1 MDLLAPLGPVYQA
14 GTLSGNP
21 LSVAA
26 GLATLRLA
34 TPEVYATV
42 DAAAARVARALDA
55 ALTDAGVTH
64 AVAHAGNLF
73 SASFRASAPRTYA
86 EAQAQESFRY
96 APFFHAMREQG
107 VALPPSVFEAWFLTA
122 AHGEEE
128 LQRIEAALP
137 IAAAAA
143 AAASA

>member
-1 MDLLAPLGPVYQA
+1 MCIRDS
-14 GTLSGNP
+14 SG
-21 LSVAA
+21 
-26 GLATLRLA
+26 
-34 TPEVYATV
+34 
-42 DAAAARVARALDA
+42 ALDA
-55 ALTDAGVTH
+55 ALADAGVTH

-73 SASFRASAPRTYA
+73 SASFRASAPRNYA

-137 IAAAAA
+137 IAAEAAA
-143 AAASA
+143 RAQA